1 MGIVERKE
9 REREEMRLR
18 ILEAARKLFLD
29 NGYEKTSIRSIADAI
44 EYSPATIYLYFK
56 DKNEL
61 LFALHQEAFQ
71 KLIEEFSN
79 VLHIRDP
86 YERLLAMG
94 KHYMAYAFENPDLYE
109 LMFLMTS
116 PIETL
121 DSRED
126 IWEDGHIAFG
136 MLTAIVDECINANY
150 FKNTEVETIS
160 MMIWAQVHGL
170 ATIHLRKRTMMFC
183 EEERLQ
189 RLDSA
194 YDLFVANLRN
204 L

>member
-1 MGIVERKE
+1 
-9 REREEMRLR
+9 
-18 ILEAARKLFLD
+18 
-29 NGYEKTSIRSIADAI
+29 
-44 EYSPATIYLYFK
+44 
-56 DKNEL
+56 
-61 LFALHQEAFQ
+61 
-71 KLIEEFSN
+71 
-79 VLHIRDP
+79 
-86 YERLLAMG
+86 MG

-136 MLTAIVDECINANY
+136 MLTAIVDECISANY

-183 EEERLQ
+183 EAERLQ

-194 YDLFVANLRN
+194 YELFVANLRN

>member
-136 MLTAIVDECINANY
+136 MLTAIVGECISANY

-183 EEERLQ
+183 EAERLQ

-194 YDLFVANLRN
+194 YELFVTNLRN

>member
-136 MLTAIVDECINANY
+136 MLTAIVDECISANY

-183 EEERLQ
+183 EAERLQ

-194 YDLFVANLRN
+194 YELFVTNLRN

>member
-136 MLTAIVDECINANY
+136 MLTAIVDECIRANY
-150 FKNTEVETIS
+150 FKNTEVETIL
-160 MMIWAQVHGL
+160 MTIWAQVHGL

-183 EEERLQ
+183 EAERLQ

-194 YDLFVANLRN
+194 YELFVANLRN

>member
-136 MLTAIVDECINANY
+136 MLTAIVDECIRANY

-183 EEERLQ
+183 EAERLQ

-194 YDLFVANLRN
+194 YELFVANLRN

>member
-136 MLTAIVDECINANY
+136 MLTAIVDECISANY

-183 EEERLQ
+183 EAERLQ

-194 YDLFVANLRN
+194 YELFVANLRN